1 MTPRSRAIFRWE
13 ITGAVFVI
21 VVGSALHFTFAWTG
35 EWRPVAVVAAVNES
49 IWEHLKLAFW
59 PGLFWSL
66 LPQKRTGSRLLN
78 RLAVKGLTLSLT
90 AVLIVVIFTSYTA
103 ILGRNLL
110 LLDLGTFVIAV
121 LIGQIVSAV
130 LAIYGTRSSAF
141 FALGLFL
148 VAVQLAAFSL
158 FTYFPPDLWLFIDV
172 RNELRGIPSP

>member
-21 VVGSALHFTFAWTG
+21 LVGSALHFTFAWTG
-35 EWRPVAVVAAVNES
+35 EWRPIALVAAVNES

-66 LPQKRTGSRLLN
+66 LAQKRIGSRLLD

-110 LLDLGTFVIAV
+110 LLDIGTFVIAV

-130 LAIYGTRSSAF
+130 LIIFGALGSAL
-141 FALGLFL
+141 FALGLIL
-148 VAVQLAAFSL
+148 VAVQLAAYSL
-158 FTYFPPDLWLFIDV
+158 FTYFPPDLWLFVDV
-172 RNELRGIPSP
+172 RNGLRGIPYP